1 MALSDLSDY
10 LMSCP
15 PRIVQ
20 IQLYNLVTV
29 YLKMCR
35 HGTNDEAKITSY
47 PSQEVPTTTAA
58 TTTVTTTTAAIVT
71 TTVTS
76 SPAKTTAT
84 SPTAT
89 SPVPTSQIRR

>member
-15 PRIVQ
+15 PVVQ
-20 IQLYNLVTV
+20 KRLYNLVIV

-35 HGTNDEAKITSY
+35 RGTSDEAKITSY